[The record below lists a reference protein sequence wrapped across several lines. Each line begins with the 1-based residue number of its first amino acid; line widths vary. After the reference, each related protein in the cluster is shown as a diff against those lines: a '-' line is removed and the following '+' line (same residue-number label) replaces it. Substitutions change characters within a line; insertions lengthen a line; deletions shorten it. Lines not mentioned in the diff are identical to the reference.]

1 MPEQTVGT
9 PERETPA
16 HELPEQERT
25 SVAVSSG
32 GTASLQTWRNIRLI
46 IGREYKNQVTQRIF
60 IIMSIILLVIV
71 FLAAFIPTIVQFV
84 TSGSNSNTQTSI
96 VMVNE
101 AGPIAGLN
109 GATLTSYIGSEL
121 NGTTTGSQASYAI
134 SSQPAASLSSLHTQ
148 LKNGNLD
155 ILLVLTRATNQDMRF
170 TYDTSASATNDSNLP
185 TIQGLAQLLTFLDT
199 AHRLG
204 LTSQETQ
211 RLSAAPDMTVVY
223 TQQSQNTRPDSEIT
237 AEILLAIAGC
247 ILIFISINLYAGRV
261 AVGVAEEK
269 SSRVME
275 LLLNAAT
282 PLQLMVGKIVGIG
295 AAGLTQMACLVA
307 VGIGALL
314 LQSPIQAALFGT
326 SAGGLSQYLT
336 SVSVP
341 FYLLFLVYFLLG
353 FFLYATI
360 YAGLGSMVKRQDEVQ
375 NAIMLPVLL
384 LTSGYVLI
392 FFAVQSPDATWV
404 RVLSFIPFWT
414 PTLMLVR
421 IAAGTVYWWDIA
433 VSMVLMLVTICACAW
448 FSVRIY
454 RFGVLMY
461 GQRPGLGQLVKLVRM
476 N

>member
-1 MPEQTVGT
+1 M
-9 PERETPA
+9 
-16 HELPEQERT
+16 
-25 SVAVSSG
+25 
-32 GTASLQTWRNIRLI
+32 
-46 IGREYKNQVTQRIF
+46 
-60 IIMSIILLVIV
+60 
-71 FLAAFIPTIVQFV
+71 
-84 TSGSNSNTQTSI
+84 
-96 VMVNE
+96 
-101 AGPIAGLN
+101 
-109 GATLTSYIGSEL
+109 
-121 NGTTTGSQASYAI
+121 
-134 SSQPAASLSSLHTQ
+134 
-148 LKNGNLD
+148 
-155 ILLVLTRATNQDMRF
+155 
-170 TYDTSASATNDSNLP
+170 
-185 TIQGLAQLLTFLDT
+185 
-199 AHRLG
+199 
-204 LTSQETQ
+204 
-211 RLSAAPDMTVVY
+211 
-223 TQQSQNTRPDSEIT
+223 
-237 AEILLAIAGC
+237 
-247 ILIFISINLYAGRV
+247 
-261 AVGVAEEK
+261 GVAEEK

-433 VSMVLMLVTICACAW
+433 LSIVLMLVTICACAW

-461 GQRPGLGQLVKLVRM
+461 GQRPGFGSTAETGTHELTAGERWDLSKNETTGL
-476 N
+476 

>member
-1 MPEQTVGT
+1 M
-9 PERETPA
+9 
-16 HELPEQERT
+16 
-25 SVAVSSG
+25 
-32 GTASLQTWRNIRLI
+32 
-46 IGREYKNQVTQRIF
+46 
-60 IIMSIILLVIV
+60 
-71 FLAAFIPTIVQFV
+71 
-84 TSGSNSNTQTSI
+84 
-96 VMVNE
+96 
-101 AGPIAGLN
+101 
-109 GATLTSYIGSEL
+109 
-121 NGTTTGSQASYAI
+121 
-134 SSQPAASLSSLHTQ
+134 
-148 LKNGNLD
+148 
-155 ILLVLTRATNQDMRF
+155 LTRATNQDMRF
-170 TYDTSASATNDSNLP
+170 TYDTNASANNDSNLP

-404 RVLSFIPFWT
+404 KVLSFIPFWT

-461 GQRPGLGQLVKLVRM
+461 GQRPGSGSIGETGTDELTAGERWDLSKNETTGFDGRRLFQQAAKGEECVCRREKGQKQHERVPGQSGRCHRSGQRHRTCAGRKVCGIGDEGRAGRCRGERPLAG
-476 N
+476 

>member
-1 MPEQTVGT
+1 MPEQTVAT
-9 PERETPA
+9 PEAETPA
-16 HELPEQERT
+16 QDLPEHERT

-32 GTASLQTWRNIRLI
+32 GTATLQTWRNIRLI

-71 FLAAFIPTIVQFV
+71 FLAAFIPTIVQFF
-84 TSGSNSNTQTSI
+84 TAGPASQTQV

-121 NGTTTGSQASYAI
+121 NGTTTGSRAPYAI
-134 SSQPAASLSSLHTQ
+134 SSQPAASLSSLHNQ
-148 LKNGNLD
+148 LKNGKLD
-155 ILLVLTRATNQDMRF
+155 ILLVLDRATNQDMRF

-185 TIQGLAQLLTFLDT
+185 TIQGLTQLLTFLDT

-211 RLSAAPDMTVVY
+211 RLSAAPDVTVVY
-223 TQQSQNTRPDSEIT
+223 TQQSQNTRPDSELT
-237 AEILLAIAGC
+237 AGILLAIAGC
-247 ILIFISINLYAGRV
+247 ILIFISISLYAGRV

-314 LQSPIQAALFGT
+314 LQYPCKRPCSARALE
-326 SAGGLSQYLT
+326 
-336 SVSVP
+336 
-341 FYLLFLVYFLLG
+341 
-353 FFLYATI
+353 
-360 YAGLGSMVKRQDEVQ
+360 D
-375 NAIMLPVLL
+375 
-384 LTSGYVLI
+384 
-392 FFAVQSPDATWV
+392 
-404 RVLSFIPFWT
+404 
-414 PTLMLVR
+414 
-421 IAAGTVYWWDIA
+421 
-433 VSMVLMLVTICACAW
+433 
-448 FSVRIY
+448 
-454 RFGVLMY
+454 
-461 GQRPGLGQLVKLVRM
+461 
-476 N
+476 